1 MSEIDWANTA
11 ATLISAVMGGWIASN
26 IAKRQADV
34 TNQVEQ
40 EKLRKEAARE
50 LIESMDSFLHIAYRG
65 TDHESRM
72 ERQRLR
78 RRIQSLAVL
87 SLPDQFVAIQDH
99 LDLVEGWWRSR
110 EGGPRVKGVGVT
122 ATESFFDGIK
132 SRLFKEVFKIDVSF
146 NPSTEVEQSAQ
157 EASVERSRSS

>member
-1 MSEIDWANTA
+1 MIDIDWANTA

-26 IAKRQADV
+26 IAKRQADA

-40 EKLRKEAARE
+40 EKVRKEAARD

-65 TDHESRM
+65 ADHESRM

-87 SLPDQFVAIQDH
+87 SLPEQFMAIQDH
-99 LDLVEGWWRSR
+99 LDLVESWWRQR
-110 EGGPRVKGVGVT
+110 NGGPRVKGAGVT
-122 ATESFFDGIK
+122 ATEGFFDGIK
-132 SRLFKEVFKIDVSF
+132 SRLFKEVFKIDVAFS
-146 NPSTEVEQSAQ
+146 PSLEADERVAQEQSC
-157 EASVERSRSS
+157 